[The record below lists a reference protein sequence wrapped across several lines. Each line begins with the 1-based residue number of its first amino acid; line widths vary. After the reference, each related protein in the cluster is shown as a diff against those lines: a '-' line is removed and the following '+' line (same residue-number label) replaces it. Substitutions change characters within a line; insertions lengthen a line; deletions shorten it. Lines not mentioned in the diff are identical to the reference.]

1 MKIVMFDLDG
11 TLLPMDQDVFVKAY
25 FSELCKKAAPFGY
38 DPEKLIKGVWAGTG
52 AMVKNNGAK
61 TNEDVFWDTFSGLF
75 GEKAL
80 ADKKIFNE
88 FYANEFDRA
97 KTVCG
102 HTPVAAELIR
112 KLRAAG
118 IKVVLASNP
127 IFPETAQKKRMQWAG
142 VDPDDFEYITTTLT
156 ISPHKN
162 SDKINEI
169 GVKVADEYGLKYLL
183 SDFKKND
190 GFKRSIELSKEYD
203 LYRQSFCGCEF
214 SKRD

>member
-1 MKIVMFDLDG
+1 MNYQKKLDELIEKLQKDNAKP
-11 TLLPMDQDVFVKAY
+11 TLLLHACCAPCSSYCLEYLSKTFDITVLFY
-25 FSELCKKAAPFGY
+25 NPNIESEL
-38 DPEKLIKGVWAGTG
+38 E
-52 AMVKNNGAK
+52 
-61 TNEDVFWDTFSGLF
+61 
-75 GEKAL
+75 
-80 ADKKIFNE
+80 FNKRV
-88 FYANEFDRA
+88 D
-97 KTVCG
+97 
-102 HTPVAAELIR
+102 ELIR
-112 KLRAAG
+112 FIDECRSIEGVNLEILDYDNSEFYDAVEGLEDEKEGGPRCFKCYELRLR
-118 IKVVLASNP
+118 K
-127 IFPETAQKKRMQWAG
+127 TAEYAKEH
-142 VDPDDFEYITTTLT
+142 DFEYITTTLT